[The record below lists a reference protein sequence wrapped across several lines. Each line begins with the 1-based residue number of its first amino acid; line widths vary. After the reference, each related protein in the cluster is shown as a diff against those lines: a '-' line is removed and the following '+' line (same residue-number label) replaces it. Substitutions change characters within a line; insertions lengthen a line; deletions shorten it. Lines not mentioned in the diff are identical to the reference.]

1 MRVRLAA
8 TERTAILQEMAAK
21 PLDLLVI
28 GGGITGAGIAWDAV
42 LRGLRVGLVEKQDF
56 SAGTSSR
63 STKLIHGG
71 LRYLKQGEFRLVRE
85 VGRERAIVYR
95 NAPHVVHPEPML
107 LPVVKG
113 GSLGRFSASFGVWL
127 YDRLAGVNKA
137 ERRRVLSCEEALAV
151 EPLLPAERLKG
162 AILYTEYRTDD
173 ARLTLEVLKA
183 AATRG
188 ALAVNY
194 AEAVDFLYEKGRIA
208 GAVVCDRLSDQ
219 YYELRAACV
228 VNAAG
233 PWVDRLREKDGSLAG
248 KRLHLTKG
256 VHLVV
261 PHERFPVRQAVY
273 FDVFDGRM
281 VFAIPRDG
289 KTYIGTTDTDY
300 HGPLEHP
307 EVTPEDRDYLL
318 RAVGDMF
325 PTVHL
330 RPEDVES
337 CWAGLRPL
345 LHEEGKAPSELSRR
359 DEIFLSP
366 TGLITIAGG
375 KLTGFRKMAQRVVD
389 LVCRRLAE
397 ADGRRFGPCIT
408 DRTPLSGGDVGGP
421 EGLSAA
427 VRRWARDGETQG
439 LSPAEAERLARR
451 YGSNT
456 PAVLEGIGRA
466 REAAAR
472 HNLPLDL
479 ALEVLYGVEE
489 EMAVT
494 PVDVLLRR
502 TSLLLFDRPR
512 CEAVADGVVR
522 WMAELL
528 GWSAEEVARHCREL
542 ARELDHARR
551 AGMAQ
556 EASKKEGE
564 EGATPTKGAQ

>member
-1 MRVRLAA
+1 MGVRFAA
-8 TERTAILQEMAAK
+8 TQRTTMLQEMAEK
-21 PLDLLVI
+21 PLDVLVI

-56 SAGTSSR
+56 AAGTSSR

-71 LRYLKQGEFRLVRE
+71 LRYLKQGEIGLVRE

-127 YDRLAGVNKA
+127 YDRLAGVKRA
-137 ERRRVLSCEEALAV
+137 ERRRVLSREEALAA

-183 AATRG
+183 AAARG

-194 AEAVDFLYEKGRIA
+194 AEAVDFLYEGGRVA
-208 GAVVCDRLSDQ
+208 GAVVCDRLSGET
-219 YYELRAACV
+219 YAIRAKHV

-233 PWVDRLREKDGSLAG
+233 PWVDRLREKDGSLTG

-300 HGPLEHP
+300 HGSLEHP

-318 RAVGDMF
+318 RAVNDMF

-359 DEIFLSP
+359 DEIFVSP

-375 KLTGFRKMAQRVVD
+375 KLTGFRKMAERVVD
-389 LVCRRLAE
+389 LVCRRLGE
-397 ADGRRFGPCIT
+397 EEGRRVGPCIT
-408 DRTPLSGGDVGGP
+408 DRVPLSGGDVGGP
-421 EGLSAA
+421 EGLSDA
-427 VRRWARDGETQG
+427 VRNGTREGVSRG
-439 LSPAEAERLARR
+439 LSPEEAEQLARR

-456 PAVLEGIGRA
+456 PAVLAGIGRA
-466 REAAAR
+466 REASAR
-472 HNLPLDL
+472 HNLPLGL
-479 ALEVLYGVEE
+479 ALEVLYGVEA

-494 PVDVLLRR
+494 PADVLIRR
-502 TSLLLFDRPR
+502 TGMLLFDRPR
-512 CEAVADGVVR
+512 CEKVAEGVVR
-522 WMAELL
+522 WMGELFGWSPQEADRYRQELEAEL
-528 GWSAEEVARHCREL
+528 A
-542 ARELDHARR
+542 HARR
-551 AGMAQ
+551 AGRTNRV
-556 EASKKEGE
+556 SNG
-564 EGATPTKGAQ
+564 